1 MVACGGTSD
10 PTTVPTDN
18 PQPTMVKD
26 TTSAE
31 TATSVPV
38 KEKPEPA
45 AESIK
50 PTTNPT
56 PSPTPSPTPTTEPA
70 PTHTPQPTLTSAP
83 IDLPAKDA
91 KTIPNVFVGS
101 VTVDGQ
107 AAVDGTKVSAWVLDY
122 SSPVGETIVAGGRY
136 VMNVSQY
143 GTVSFDGKT
152 ITFKIE
158 DVETDQTSTWETGGA
173 TIVDLIVD

>member
-1 MVACGGTSD
+1 MVACGSTSD

-18 PQPTMVKD
+18 SQPTMVKD

-38 KEKPEPA
+38 KEKPKPA

-50 PTTNPT
+50 PTTN
-56 PSPTPSPTPTTEPA
+56 PTPSPTPTTEPA
-70 PTHTPQPTLTSAP
+70 PTHTPQPTLTSDP

-107 AAVDGTKVSAWVLDY
+107 AAVDGTKVSAWVSDY
-122 SSPVGETIVAGGRY
+122 SSPVGETTVTGGSY

-173 TIVDLIVD
+173 TIVNLIVD